1 MMVQDRERAHQERS
15 RCRDKMD
22 TDIKQPPQKERSHRG
37 PWDKVRGQR
46 ARYPPSFPAYLVER
60 RCAVWERRLEQLGL

>member
-15 RCRDKMD
+15 RCRDKMGS
-22 TDIKQPPQKERSHRG
+22 DIKQPPRKERSHRG

-46 ARYPPSFPAYLVER
+46 ACYDLSSPAYLVER
-60 RCAVWERRLEQLGL
+60 RRAVWERRLEQLGL